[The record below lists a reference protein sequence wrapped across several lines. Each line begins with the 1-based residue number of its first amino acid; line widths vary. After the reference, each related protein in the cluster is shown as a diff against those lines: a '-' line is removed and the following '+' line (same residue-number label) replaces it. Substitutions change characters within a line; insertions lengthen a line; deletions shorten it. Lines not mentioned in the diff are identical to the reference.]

1 VTYLDV
7 KSSWGHDAFLLEVE
21 TMTNLLDSFLGR
33 LVREEQIAVPLVSPA
48 RALMRVGASQPPRA
62 KLAESL
68 A

>member
-1 VTYLDV
+1 M

-21 TMTNLLDSFLGR
+21 TMTSLIESFLGR

-48 RALMRVGASQPPRA
+48 RALVRIGAGHAPQT
-62 KLAESL
+62 KLADSL